1 MDLGGTLLSVV
12 GNQVVRMRSRNNN
25 NDREGFKV
33 RKIRKV

>member
-1 MDLGGTLLSVV
+1 MSVV